1 MDQYRFYDPTP
12 KKKNHWIGAKAL
24 VKFMK
29 AKKEPTRERMK
40 SSADSSPSQLESM
53 ETAESQ
59 TPSQLPKQ
67 QKSLETT
74 SKDFSFVEDKE
85 HKAGPM
91 VKAQRKK
98 IAFLRTTSKPKE
110 KSPKSPSN
118 NSSLSNRLR
127 FWSSS
132 DISSSPNESF
142 SCSETKDF

>member
-1 MDQYRFYDPTP
+1 M
-12 KKKNHWIGAKAL
+12 

-29 AKKEPTRERMK
+29 PKKEPTRVK

-53 ETAESQ
+53 ETADSQ

-91 VKAQRKK
+91 VKGRHC
-98 IAFLRTTSKPKE
+98 I
-110 KSPKSPSN
+110 
-118 NSSLSNRLR
+118 SL
-127 FWSSS
+127 
-132 DISSSPNESF
+132 ES
-142 SCSETKDF
+142 ELAL